1 MLTGFKMLKSHSP
14 TGIEAIV
21 RTSLRILNEN
31 AAVVLEVSYQIV
43 GGNQHC
49 VSIVFEA
56 PATRIDSTYDALD
69 GLEEPKESGT
79 LIRRRDGSTSQG

>member
-1 MLTGFKMLKSHSP
+1 MITGFKMLKSHSP

-21 RTSLRILNEN
+21 RTALRILNAN
-31 AAVVLEVSYQIV
+31 AAVVLEVNYQIV

-49 VSIVFEA
+49 VAIVFEV
-56 PATRIDSTYDALD
+56 PTTRVEAAYGELD

-79 LIRRRDGSTSQG
+79 MIRRKDGSSLQG